1 MVVLFTDAPI
11 IDYPRYEWL
20 LVLGLIV
27 GAQILGHT
35 MFNQVLQRVSPTVV
49 SLIVFFE
56 LPVGALLA
64 VWWLDQIPP
73 AGVIPGLILLLLG
86 SGLVA
91 TKSASL
97 QVDQVQKND

>member
-1 MVVLFTDAPI
+1 M
-11 IDYPRYEWL
+11 

-73 AGVIPGLILLLLG
+73 AGVIPGLALLLIG
-86 SGLVA
+86 SGFVA

-97 QVDQVQKND
+97 QVGQVKKND